1 MGTKAKKAKAA
12 KAHNIP
18 AKEYV
23 PLEWVRV
30 RKQVGSN
37 EPE

>member
-1 MGTKAKKAKAA
+1 MGAKAKKAKAA

-23 PLEWVRV
+23 PLEWVE
-30 RKQVGSN
+30 GA
-37 EPE
+37 EAGWE